1 MDPSPLGEVL
11 ALGGRE
17 DFPDLPGVL
26 YHNSHSSDV
35 QAVSGGRHG
44 RSENSASSLT
54 VGLAFCSP
62 LLRSFVSWRSM
73 NSMSSCRAHDS
84 PE

>member
-17 DFPDLPGVL
+17 NVPDLPGVL
-26 YHNSHSSDV
+26 DHQSHSSDV
-35 QAVSGGRHG
+35 QAVSQGRHG
-44 RSENSASSLT
+44 RSENGACSFP

-62 LLRSFVSWRSM
+62 DLALEELRFLEKHELRVFVQG
-73 NSMSSCRAHDS
+73 
-84 PE
+84 P